1 MILLNFRIFIIFLFN
16 KMKNKALSDVITAY
30 DNRALIKRRFY
41 LIISFYNF
49 ELIEFKSN
57 NRESLQLFLLKLVT
71 GQ

>member
-1 MILLNFRIFIIFLFN
+1 
-16 KMKNKALSDVITAY
+16 MKNKALSDVITAY